1 MTTLF
6 EHNSPRPSKANQIAI
21 WSLQVLRAGFA
32 RLWGLLKRAISEIA
46 STFSPDD

>member
-6 EHNSPRPSKANQIAI
+6 EHNSPRASKAKEIAM

-32 RLWGLLKRAISEIA
+32 KLFGLLKRVTAEIA

>member
-6 EHNSPRPSKANQIAI
+6 EHHSPPPSKTK
-21 WSLQVLRAGFA
+21 LQVLRAGFA